1 VTSPLRI
8 LMLEDSVQDAELI
21 QELLEA
27 EHFVCE
33 VTRVQTR
40 AEFLAALENR
50 GFDLVL
56 ADYALP
62 SFDGLSALK
71 LTLGAHPHLPFI
83 FVSSFGEEIAIDA
96 LTSGAT
102 DYVLKTRL
110 SRLVPSVQ
118 RALRE
123 ARERAE
129 RKTVEKAL
137 LRILLLE
144 DSVQDAE
151 LIQEL
156 LEADDFVCE
165 VTRVETRAE
174 FLAALEHGGIDLI
187 LADYKLPSFDGLS
200 ALKLALSARPD
211 LPFIFVSGFGEEIA
225 IEALTSGAT
234 DYVLKTRLS
243 RLAPSVH
250 RALREARERAER
262 KRAEEALRRSE
273 MYLAAAEQLSH
284 TGSFGWN
291 AATGDIYWSDETYRI
306 FECELSTKPTVQMVI
321 DRTHPD
327 DRTHLRQIID
337 RAAIEG
343 SDFSAEHRLM
353 MSNGSVKYLQF
364 LAHRATGEDPESL
377 VFVGAVTDIT
387 ERRRAEET
395 LREQANLLNLTR
407 DAIFVRD
414 IDGVITYW
422 NRGAEELYGWTAEQ
436 AKGKLAR
443 ELLKTV
449 SSVPRDRIMAEL
461 LSSGRWEGELGRTR
475 KDGTQVVV
483 SSRWSLQR
491 DARGTPVAALET
503 DNDITERKRA
513 EEERERL
520 RELEADLARISRV
533 SMMGELAAS
542 LGHEI
547 RQPITAAAINAR
559 ASLRWLQREPPEIG
573 EARQTVSRIVN
584 DLDHAAG
591 IIERNRS
598 LYGRGTPQRE
608 LIDLNDII
616 RQMVVLLHDAA
627 NRQSILIRT
636 DLDAALP
643 TTTADRVQLQQVLMN
658 LMLNGIEAMKDESG
672 ELSVTSKRTKDGE
685 LLISVSDSGIG
696 LPEEEPE
703 RIFEAFFT
711 TKPQGTGM
719 GLSISRR
726 IIESYGGRLW
736 ASPNTARGATFLFT
750 LPNEVMT
757 PSPQTV

>member
-1 VTSPLRI
+1 VTTPLRI
-8 LMLEDSVQDAELI
+8 LLLEDSIEDAELI

-27 EHFVCE
+27 NDFVCG

-40 AEFLAALENR
+40 AEFLATLES
-50 GFDLVL
+50 GGIDLVL

-71 LTLGAHPHLPFI
+71 LTLSARPDLPFI
-83 FVSSFGEEIAIDA
+83 FVSGFGEEIAIEA
-96 LTSGAT
+96 LTSGAA

-129 RKTVEKAL
+129 RKKVEEAL
-137 LRILLLE
+137 LRVLLLE
-144 DSVQDAE
+144 DSIQDAE
-151 LIQEL
+151 LIQDL
-156 LEADDFVCE
+156 LEADHFVCE
-165 VTRVETRAE
+165 VTRVQTRAE
-174 FLAALEHGGIDLI
+174 FLTALEHNGIDLI

-262 KRAEEALRRSE
+262 KKAEEALRRSE

-291 AATGDIYWSDETYRI
+291 VLSGEIYWSDETFRI
-306 FECELSTKPTVQMVI
+306 FECEPSTKPTVQIVI

-327 DRTHLRQIID
+327 DRKYLRQIID
-337 RAAIEG
+337 RASIER

-353 MSNGSVKYLQF
+353 MSNGSVKYLQVV
-364 LAHRATGEDPESL
+364 AHRSTAEDPENL

-395 LREQANLLNLTR
+395 LREQASLLNLTH

-414 IDGVITYW
+414 MNGVITYW
-422 NRGAEELYGWTAEQ
+422 NRGAEALYGWTAKQ
-436 AKGKLAR
+436 AEGKIAR
-443 ELLKTV
+443 ELLKTDFPI
-449 SSVPRDRIMAEL
+449 SRERIMAEL
-461 LSSGRWEGELGRTR
+461 LRSGRWDGELARTK

-483 SSRWSLQR
+483 ASRWSLQR

-513 EEERERL
+513 DEERERL
-520 RELEADLARISRV
+520 RQLEADLARINRV

-547 RQPITAAAINAR
+547 NQPIAAVAINAR
-559 ASLRWLQREPPEIG
+559 ACLRWLQREPPEIG
-573 EARQTVSRIVN
+573 EARQNVSKIVD
-584 DLDHAAG
+584 DLARAAG
-591 IIERNRS
+591 IIDRNRS
-598 LYGRGTPQRE
+598 LYRRGTPQRE
-608 LIDLNDII
+608 LIDLNEII
-616 RQMVVLLHDAA
+616 REMVVLLRDAA
-627 NRQSILIRT
+627 NRQSISICT

-658 LMLNGIEAMKDESG
+658 LMLNSIEAMKDESG
-672 ELSVTSKRTKDGE
+672 ELSVTSRRTEDGQ
-685 LLISVSDSGIG
+685 LLVSVSDSGVG
-696 LPEEEPE
+696 LPQEQPG

-726 IIESYGGRLW
+726 IIESHGGRLW
-736 ASPNTARGATFLFT
+736 ATTNSVRGATFQFT
-750 LPNEVMT
+750 LPNEVIA
-757 PSPQTV
+757 SSG